1 MTKIYT
7 FILLF
12 FSAVVLIFILSPAV
26 GNTAPPISTNQHDQ
40 SSVNNP
46 SVQHGNQH
54 LQGSVIKRNNPGGKS
69 HERGKRDKS
78 VSNVTD
84 PHKEIVGAPLFS
96 W

>member
-12 FSAVVLIFILSPAV
+12 FSAVILTFLLSPAV

-54 LQGSVIKRNNPGGKS
+54 LRDNVIKRDNP
-69 HERGKRDKS
+69 HERWNKRDKS
-78 VSNVTD
+78 DSNATD
-84 PHKEIVGAPLFS
+84 PHKEIVTVPLLS